1 MNPAISR
8 CSVFHSIHSAKK
20 QDNVL
25 LDTNLLSVNSL
36 RGCMPRDKRDSRLTV
51 RIKSEL
57 KKRLEAEAI
66 RQKRSKA
73 DLVERK
79 FYRRQNEG
87 FGMAHD

>member
-1 MNPAISR
+1 
-8 CSVFHSIHSAKK
+8 
-20 QDNVL
+20 
-25 LDTNLLSVNSL
+25 
-36 RGCMPRDKRDSRLTV
+36 MPRDKRDSRLTV